1 MVQNIYD
8 LINQSRASAK
18 AVIKSTAIDRVE
30 AGAAKREEKSLLRN
44 ISTESKDIS
53 RAFSQKTREMALLTK
68 EREAKIK
75 AQRDGLPYINL
86 KGFPIS
92 AETISLIPEE
102 EAKEQQIVVFFKL
115 ENELRLATTNAANVT
130 IHEIIARLQKR
141 FPDAHIVLYLTSE
154 YSFSLAFDLYK
165 NVARVL
171 KTSTGVN
178 ITEADIKKY
187 QDELDNFGVFEKKLM
202 AVNLTDM
209 FVMIIAMSLK
219 VGSSDIHIE
228 AEERDVVIR
237 YRVDG
242 LLQIAARIPA
252 SIWPRLISRI
262 KTISGLKI
270 NVTEVP
276 QDGRITIIF
285 SHDKMDIR
293 VSTLPTAFGESVVMR
308 LLKSSSVGL
317 SFEQLG
323 LRKVAFE
330 HLEREIARPNGM
342 IITTGPTGSGKTTT
356 LYAILNKLNKP
367 ETKIITLENPIEYRL
382 KGIAQSQIEHGKG
395 YTFSKGLRAILRQD
409 PNVVMVGEIR
419 DLETAETAIQAA
431 LTGHLMLSTIHTNDA
446 AGAIPRFLSMGVAPY
461 LLAPALRAVLGQRLI
476 RRVCQQCKQEYA
488 LPFDVAERVKK
499 ILASIPKNSGEIV
512 PEFSKVK
519 FYKGVGCDLCNKTGF
534 KGRVG
539 IYEVFTMNKELET
552 ITLSGAVSEY
562 QMREVTQKVGMVNMV
577 QDGILKCCEG
587 ATTPEEVFRVAV
599 ED

>member
-1 MVQNIYD
+1 MVQTIDD
-8 LINQSRASAK
+8 LIHQSQASSK
-18 AVIKSTAIDRVE
+18 GVIRPQQKKGNNKDKQTRNLLDQVSEESKNISATLEDKMTAI
-30 AGAAKREEKSLLRN
+30 
-44 ISTESKDIS
+44 
-53 RAFSQKTREMALLTK
+53 ALSTK
-68 EREAKIK
+68 ERETKK
-75 AQRDGLPYINL
+75 LAQLHGLSYINL
-86 KGFPIS
+86 KGFPIGP
-92 AETISLIPEE
+92 ETISLISEE
-102 EAKEQQIVVFFKL
+102 ESKINQTVTFFRL
-115 ENELRLATTNAANVT
+115 ENEIRVACVNPENNG
-130 IHEIIARLQKR
+130 IHDIVSRLQKR
-141 FPDAHIVLYLTSE
+141 FPDANIDLYLTSPH
-154 YSFSLAFDLYK
+154 SFDLAFSLYK
-165 NVARVL
+165 NVARI
-171 KTSTGVN
+171 KKIISGIT
-178 ITEADIKKY
+178 ITEDDIKHY
-187 QDELDNFGVFEKKLM
+187 QKEVNDFGIFEKRLM
-202 AVNLTDM
+202 EVNLTEM
-209 FVMIIAMSLK
+209 FVLIIAMSLK

-228 AEERDVVIR
+228 AEEKDVVIR

-242 LLQIAARIPA
+242 MLRIAARIPA
-252 SIWPRLISRI
+252 TIWPRLISRI
-262 KTISGLKI
+262 KSISGLKI
-270 NVTEVP
+270 NVTEIP
-276 QDGRITIIF
+276 QDGRITIVF
-285 SHDKMDIR
+285 SNDKMDIR

-323 LRKVAFE
+323 LRKIAFE
-330 HLEREIARPNGM
+330 HLQKEIERPNGM
-342 IITTGPTGSGKTTT
+342 IVTTGPTGSGKTTT

-367 ETKIITLENPIEYRL
+367 DTKIITLENPIEYRL

-476 RRVCQQCKQEYA
+476 RRVCENCKQEST
-488 LPFDVAERVKK
+488 LPLEQAERVKK
-499 ILASIPKNSGEIV
+499 VLASIPKNSGEKI
-512 PEFSKVK
+512 PEFSQIK
-519 FYKGVGCDLCNKTGF
+519 FYKGVGCDKCNNLGY

-539 IYEVFTMNKELET
+539 IYEVFTMSKEIET

-562 QMREVTQKVGMVNMV
+562 QMREVTQKAGMLNMV